1 MGEGSGGVTVW
12 QGTALDCGSKNNELL
27 LLHRRFTLE
36 GGTSEE
42 CNNGDIVGESLRV
55 EGNSYTSRLNVTL
68 TSDMIGRSIACV
80 VDTGTTSTVIG
91 SLLIEPVGEYNS
103 S

>member
-1 MGEGSGGVTVW
+1 MGGGSGGVTVW
-12 QGTALDCGSKNNELL
+12 QGTALDCGSKNNEIL

-42 CNNGDIVGESLRV
+42 CNNGDIAGESLRV

-68 TSDMIGRSIACV
+68 SSDMIGRSIACA
-80 VDTGTTSTVIG
+80 VDMGTTSTVIG
-91 SLLIEPVGEYNS
+91 SLLIEPVGE
-103 S
+103 